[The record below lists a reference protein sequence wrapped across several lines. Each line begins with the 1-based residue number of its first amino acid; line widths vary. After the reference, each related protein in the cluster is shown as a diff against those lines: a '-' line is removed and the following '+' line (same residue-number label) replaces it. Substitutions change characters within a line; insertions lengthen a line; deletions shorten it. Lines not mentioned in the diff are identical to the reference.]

1 SMARAGSRVKHRV
14 GNVPSALRI
23 GVALLVLVSSASAK
37 DELCSLRRPVC
48 VSVSSRGEQMAA
60 RESLRLLENWWD
72 YGPNGVLPMR
82 AIGDRRLHVVLSDGT
97 TRDEVRATR
106 VYDSGGYRSCDV
118 ELTFDPSNGDFEGR
132 LAALFSEAMHRMRNP
147 GASDASLRA
156 ASVVLSEEL
165 TVRRLPREVAGH
177 DPARSPLVHGPA
189 TGQRSVPHDDAKFY
203 RPIWDWY
210 RHEIAKHPMPLAALF
225 SMSGSTLPGGEPD
238 VWDVLKASHRGDYGQ
253 GSGWDELYLR
263 YALARASE
271 KSAPVRWSVEWPKN
285 ARKLTTFEGLDPLG
299 WVAIDVAT
307 AQRKKDAGLRI
318 EIDWEES
325 ANMRWGLVK
334 LDGAGRSI
342 GTNVMPVVPRSAQA
356 AWSFA
361 ELGDAA
367 TLRIVGTFTSEWAV
381 PIDEEESWT
390 PRGWV
395 VSIVEE

>member
-1 SMARAGSRVKHRV
+1 MGERSMARAGSRVKHRV

-156 ASVVLSEEL
+156 ASVVLSE
-165 TVRRLPREVAGH
+165 
-177 DPARSPLVHGPA
+177 
-189 TGQRSVPHDDAKFY
+189 
-203 RPIWDWY
+203 
-210 RHEIAKHPMPLAALF
+210 
-225 SMSGSTLPGGEPD
+225 
-238 VWDVLKASHRGDYGQ
+238 
-253 GSGWDELYLR
+253 
-263 YALARASE
+263 
-271 KSAPVRWSVEWPKN
+271 
-285 ARKLTTFEGLDPLG
+285 
-299 WVAIDVAT
+299 
-307 AQRKKDAGLRI
+307 
-318 EIDWEES
+318 
-325 ANMRWGLVK
+325 
-334 LDGAGRSI
+334 
-342 GTNVMPVVPRSAQA
+342 
-356 AWSFA
+356 
-361 ELGDAA
+361 
-367 TLRIVGTFTSEWAV
+367 
-381 PIDEEESWT
+381 
-390 PRGWV
+390 
-395 VSIVEE
+395 